1 MSDLRTDVF
10 DPTLER
16 MYQKASKELSKVRLC
31 MVRAGCFATY
41 CDFILRCNQPLT
53 QKTHLKAKTF
63 TGMGILEP

>member
-1 MSDLRTDVF
+1 MNDLRFYLF

-16 MYQKASKELSKVRLC
+16 TKKRQELSKVRLC

-53 QKTHLKAKTF
+53 QKLA
-63 TGMGILEP
+63 LA